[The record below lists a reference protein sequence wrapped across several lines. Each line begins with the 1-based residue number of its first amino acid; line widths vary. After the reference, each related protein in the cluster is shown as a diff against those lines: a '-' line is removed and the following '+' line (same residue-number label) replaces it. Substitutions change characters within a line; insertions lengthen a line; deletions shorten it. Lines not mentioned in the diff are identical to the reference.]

1 MIKITKLL
9 YTLSIFVFLAILLYV
24 YAFLP
29 DQIGIFFESNGEAT
43 ILIHRTDFF
52 YSALGLFV
60 LTNGLI
66 LLYRKMNRGNL
77 NLGKSEFEDM
87 TTSEIIY
94 HWLNGLSFVINVIY
108 IFSIMFVGMYHNS
121 EHFDITNYV
130 ALIYIGP
137 ILLASWIFWFI
148 YLQFSKR

>member
-1 MIKITKLL
+1 MIKVTKLL

-29 DQIGIFFESNGEAT
+29 DQIGIFFERDGSASLT
-43 ILIHRTDFF
+43 IQRADFF
-52 YSALGLFV
+52 YAALGLFV
-60 LTNGLI
+60 LTNGAI
-66 LLYRKMNRGNL
+66 LLYRKMNRGHL
-77 NLGKSEFEDM
+77 NLGKTSFEDM
-87 TTSEIIY
+87 STAEQVY
-94 HWLNGLSFVINVIY
+94 HWLMGLSFVINVIY

-137 ILLASWIFWFI
+137 ILLAGWIFWFI

>member
-1 MIKITKLL
+1 MTKVIKLL
-9 YTLSIFVFLAILLYV
+9 YALSIPVFLINLLYV

-29 DQIGIFFESNGEAT
+29 DYVGIYFDQGGEAEMT
-43 ILIHRTDFF
+43 VSKTDFF
-52 YSALGLFV
+52 YSALGLFI

-66 LLYRKMNRGNL
+66 LLFRRMKRGQL
-77 NLGKSEFEDM
+77 NLSKTEFSDM
-87 TTSEIIY
+87 TGTEVFY

-108 IFSIMFVGMYHNS
+108 TFSIMFIGMFHSS
-121 EHFDITNYV
+121 EHFDITDYV

-137 ILLASWIFWFI
+137 VLLVGWVFWFI

>member
-1 MIKITKLL
+1 MIKVTKLL
-9 YTLSIFVFLAILLYV
+9 YTLSIFVFLAMLLYV

-29 DQIGIFFESNGEAT
+29 DEIGVYFEVDGSASM
-43 ILIHRTDFF
+43 ILQRADFF
-52 YSALGLFV
+52 YAALGLFV
-60 LTNGLI
+60 LTNGAI
-66 LLYRKMNRGNL
+66 LMYRKLNRGYL
-77 NLGKSEFEDM
+77 NLGKTDFDDM
-87 TTSEIIY
+87 STAELIY
-94 HWLNGLSFVINVIY
+94 HWLMGLSFVINVIY

-137 ILLASWIFWFI
+137 VLLAGWIFWFI

>member
-1 MIKITKLL
+1 MIKVVKLL
-9 YTLSIFVFLAILLYV
+9 YTLSIFTFLIVLLYV

-29 DQIGIFFESNGEAT
+29 DQIGVFFDAGGNET
-43 ILIHRTDFF
+43 ISMHRADFF

-60 LTNGLI
+60 LTNGSI
-66 LLYRKMNRGNL
+66 LLFRRMNRGQL
-77 NLGKSEFEDM
+77 NLGKTDFDDM
-87 TTSEIIY
+87 TSAEMIY

-130 ALIYIGP
+130 SLIYIGP
-137 ILLASWIFWFI
+137 VLLAGWIFWFI

>member
-1 MIKITKLL
+1 MIKVVKLL
-9 YTLSIFVFLAILLYV
+9 YTLSIFVFLAVLLYV

-29 DQIGIFFESNGEAT
+29 NQIGIFFDAGGNAT
-43 ILIHRTDFF
+43 ISMHRADFF
-52 YSALGLFV
+52 YSALGLFI
-60 LTNGLI
+60 LTNGSI
-66 LLYRKMNRGNL
+66 LLYRRMNRGHL

-87 TTSEIIY
+87 TTAETIY

-137 ILLASWIFWFI
+137 ILLAGWIFWFI

>member
-9 YTLSIFVFLAILLYV
+9 YTLSIFIFLAMLLYV

-29 DQIGIFFESNGEAT
+29 EQFGIFFDGSGKAS
-43 ILIHRTDFF
+43 IMIGRTDFF
-52 YSALGLFV
+52 YAALGLFV
-60 LTNGLI
+60 LTNGAI
-66 LLYRKMNRGNL
+66 LLYRRMNRGSL
-77 NLGKSEFEDM
+77 NLSK
-87 TTSEIIY
+87 TSFDEMSAPEIVY

-121 EHFDITNYV
+121 EHFDIANYA

-137 ILLASWIFWFI
+137 VLLAGWIFWFI
-148 YLQFSKR
+148 YLQISKR